1 MPNMKEASPSRE
13 ELFALVWERPAREIA
28 RELGIS
34 DVALGKLCRKLQVP
48 KPPRGYWAKIAA
60 GRKPRQ
66 PPLRAYREELEK
78 QYKKQIAS
86 NTLIRLSKLQREF
99 LKFALDELH
108 AVGVDAGEFELAYD
122 GIRTIHPEL
131 AAQILIV
138 LQTRYE
144 KWVADRNTASS
155 MHGAISSLSNF
166 VSKLLP
172 HAKDQL
178 LVFRR
183 QSDDRY
189 SYSDGPT
196 VSVRATEDFL
206 GRIAHLSRLA
216 RENGC
221 SYIAADMSAL
231 EHAWP
236 VNQIYSPGAY
246 LRAKTE
252 LCVSSNEVWVRAK
265 LDNSWSRD
273 QFETARL
280 PLRDICPIELVP
292 AIEQRLPGKIS
303 RAGIKPYEERL
314 QALEEARLIYDGVV
328 DAACG
333 TDRAVPSERLAL
345 IDRLILSQGET
356 GPFVTA
362 RRAWRQLES
371 DLDQWG
377 EQLESEAVDFC
388 QDVLGIQIED
398 IVLIESDRGTVRLKV
413 EGMGIHVY
421 EKQLLF
427 SIWGTRFRKDGLPGK
442 RSEYFNI
449 AVEE

>member
-1 MPNMKEASPSRE
+1 M
-13 ELFALVWERPAREIA
+13 
-28 RELGIS
+28 
-34 DVALGKLCRKLQVP
+34 
-48 KPPRGYWAKIAA
+48 
-60 GRKPRQ
+60 
-66 PPLRAYREELEK
+66 
-78 QYKKQIAS
+78 
-86 NTLIRLSKLQREF
+86 
-99 LKFALDELH
+99 
-108 AVGVDAGEFELAYD
+108 
-122 GIRTIHPEL
+122 
-131 AAQILIV
+131 
-138 LQTRYE
+138 
-144 KWVADRNTASS
+144 
-155 MHGAISSLSNF
+155 
-166 VSKLLP
+166 
-172 HAKDQL
+172 
-178 LVFRR
+178 
-183 QSDDRY
+183 
-189 SYSDGPT
+189 
-196 VSVRATEDFL
+196 
-206 GRIAHLSRLA
+206 
-216 RENGC
+216 
-221 SYIAADMSAL
+221 
-231 EHAWP
+231 
-236 VNQIYSPGAY
+236 
-246 LRAKTE
+246 
-252 LCVSSNEVWVRAK
+252 
-265 LDNSWSRD
+265 DNSWSRD

>member
-1 MPNMKEASPSRE
+1 MKNSSPSRE
-13 ELFALVWERPAREIA
+13 ELFALVWERPATEVA

-78 QYKKQIAS
+78 QYKKQITS

-99 LKFALDELH
+99 LKFALDELN
-108 AVGVDAGEFELAYD
+108 AVGVDTGECELAYD
-122 GIRTIHPEL
+122 GIRAIPPEL
-131 AAQILIV
+131 TAQVLIV

-144 KWVADRNTASS
+144 KWIEDRNTASS

-178 LVFRR
+178 LVFHR

-221 SYIAADMSAL
+221 AYIAADMSAL
-231 EHAWP
+231 EHAWS
-236 VNQIYSPGAY
+236 VNQIYSPGTY

-252 LCVSSNEVWVRAK
+252 LCVSSNEVWIRAE
-265 LDNSWSRD
+265 LDNSWSRS
-273 QFETARL
+273 QYETIRL
-280 PLRDICPIELVP
+280 ALRDICPIELVP
-292 AIEQRLPGKIS
+292 AIEQRLPGKIY

-314 QALEEARLIYDGVV
+314 QALQEARLVYDGVV
-328 DAACG
+328 DAACDM
-333 TDRAVPSERLAL
+333 DRAVPNERLAL
-345 IDRLILSQGET
+345 IDRLILSPGDA

-362 RRAWRQLES
+362 RRVWRQLES

-377 EQLESEAVDFC
+377 EQLESETVELC

-398 IVLIESDRGTVRLKV
+398 IVLIESGRGTVRLKV